1 MDIEADELAELWRAN
16 KHRPAFVREYSD
28 EINEYTELERGVPD
42 TDDLATVA
50 HWLNDHKAVVTRQL
64 PDPDDAAD
72 TEQDSDT
79 DDATGEVVA

>member
-1 MDIEADELAELWRAN
+1 MDIEADTLAELWRDN

-28 EINEYTELERGVPD
+28 EINEHTELERGVPD

-64 PDPDDAAD
+64 PDPDAD
-72 TEQDSDT
+72 TEPDSDT
-79 DDATGEVVA
+79 DDATEEVVA